1 MSADRFEITDTNG
14 LRIDGIP
21 WRERGLLVQY
31 AAIRQ
36 QARDIAALKD
46 ALADE
51 VTANEAFRK
60 AGGARDDEDMPTFC
74 ARLVAERDEAV
85 AHWNM
90 SAKCVSNAI
99 DEMSAAC
106 VERDQLRTDLAA
118 AVAERDKLRA
128 IDCGWIAGQPPRYI
142 GEEWFI
148 AKTIHSERVVLRALG
163 DGHSYDYTTADGT
176 YMRAKNIVKWMQ
188 FPDSQYKS
196 AAIAEITVRAEQAEA
211 RLAAIEAAPALSR
224 ALVQSKAY
232 NGLVDPVPLIEA
244 WAALSADGNGESG
257 DAAK

>member
-118 AVAERDKLRA
+118 AVAARANMETDLELARIECAGLERRVKSLDESLHALVEVSEDSTIALARA
-128 IDCGWIAGQPPRYI
+128 ALNGDDDD
-142 GEEWFI
+142 EETG
-148 AKTIHSERVVLRALG
+148 ARSGNGG
-163 DGHSYDYTTADGT
+163 DG
-176 YMRAKNIVKWMQ
+176 
-188 FPDSQYKS
+188 
-196 AAIAEITVRAEQAEA
+196 
-211 RLAAIEAAPALSR
+211 
-224 ALVQSKAY
+224 
-232 NGLVDPVPLIEA
+232 
-244 WAALSADGNGESG
+244 
-257 DAAK
+257 